1 MICQKSQSA
10 KHKAIHWFHVTSYNV
25 ANTSFRHFDS
35 ASRPAT
41 DRVSMS
47 VSGDNH
53 ASRCDSWV
61 YQQTRKRHRQKAGFT
76 ITVDLPFWTAKVTI
90 RETWVSREEDY
101 GLEGSCQQK
110 EQRSQTLVCSRHF
123 VDGTWILLL
132 LLGGGG
138 GGVLFVC
145 LFLLGFCLFFEKI
158 KHTFSGLAVPTI
170 ACTHYTAHSDIVLS
184 MLHIPI
190 VWLHRL
196 LVAEFL
202 LGI

>member
-1 MICQKSQSA
+1 MFIGVLVIGSCAAPNLSFVYLCFFSFFFPSFSVP
-10 KHKAIHWFHVTSYNV
+10 IDWFHVTSYNV

-53 ASRCDSWV
+53 ACRCDSWV

-76 ITVDLPFWTAKVTI
+76 ITADLPFWTAKVTI

-138 GGVLFVC
+138 GVLFVC
-145 LFLLGFCLFFEKI
+145 LFLLGFLFVFWENQTYI
-158 KHTFSGLAVPTI
+158 
-170 ACTHYTAHSDIVLS
+170 
-184 MLHIPI
+184 
-190 VWLHRL
+190 
-196 LVAEFL
+196 
-202 LGI
+202 